1 MKYSYNKLKGKIIE
15 VFGTQERFA
24 QEIGISPA
32 ALSARLNNVTGF
44 TQDEIARSCNALRI
58 PAKQIPPYFFTH
70 EVQKS

>member
-70 EVQKS
+70 EVQKN